1 MTTVVV
7 TRENVC
13 LMASY
18 CTLFGPQW
26 ISLLKFRWTW
36 TWINIS
42 SFFPFIFFF
51 ASLPSCY
58 SSCLSLRTGN
68 SRICLPDHFHYRDIS
83 EDYCLWPGHAPKL
96 LRQKRLEHAGLCHRH
111 SGVSPE
117 VAHNIHTVKGR
128 NTHTY
133 LCTCILTFSSPSFT
147 WITSLYYSQYIQ
159 WQRCFSTCSHKYTH
173 THTVCT
179 HIHCLVKSDGFSRP
193 PGPSRTSM

>member
-1 MTTVVV
+1 
-7 TRENVC
+7 
-13 LMASY
+13 MASY
-18 CTLFGPQW
+18 CTLFSPQW

-42 SFFPFIFFF
+42 SFFSFLFFF

-58 SSCLSLRTGN
+58 SSCLSLHTGN

-133 LCTCILTFSSPSFT
+133 LCTCILTFSCPSSA
-147 WITSLYYSQYIQ
+147 WITSLYYSQHVQ
-159 WQRCFSTCSHKYTH
+159 WQWCFSTR
-173 THTVCT
+173 T
-179 HIHCLVKSDGFSRP
+179 HIQYVHTYIALPRVAVLVDHLAPVGL
-193 PGPSRTSM
+193 